1 MVDHDLSSLR
11 VLGSTGEVWN
21 PEAYMWLFN
30 EVGQRR
36 RPIINYSGGTEV
48 AGGLLGCTVF
58 RPIKPCGFNTAVP
71 GVETVALDENGKAV
85 IDAVGELAVLNAWP
99 GMTNGFWQDPQRY
112 IETYWSRFDNVWVH
126 GDWAMRD
133 GDGHWYLLGRSDD
146 TLKIAGKRLGPAE
159 VEAAAGQCAGV
170 KESAAV
176 GVPHATKGETPIL
189 FVVLL
194 PGYQASANLS
204 TAIADKVAE
213 ALGKP
218 LRPQEVYF
226 VPDLPRTRNAKIMR
240 RVLRAVH
247 LGQEPGD
254 LSGLE
259 NPSALAQIPRASVR

>member
-1 MVDHDLSSLR
+1 
-11 VLGSTGEVWN
+11 
-21 PEAYMWLFN
+21 
-30 EVGQRR
+30 
-36 RPIINYSGGTEV
+36 
-48 AGGLLGCTVF
+48 
-58 RPIKPCGFNTAVP
+58 
-71 GVETVALDENGKAV
+71 
-85 IDAVGELAVLNAWP
+85 
-99 GMTNGFWQDPQRY
+99 
-112 IETYWSRFDNVWVH
+112 
-126 GDWAMRD
+126 MRD

-259 NPSALAQIPRASVR
+259 NPSALAQVPRASVR